1 MKRKL
6 IESAEDR
13 MILDACVKGMAS
25 AIFMA
30 AHEGLIALPGAPDE
44 GWTVEVIE
52 SKLGY
57 VVEAAIQRIEA
68 EASRIDSPEAMNGHI
83 PGGPTNQQSHE
94 VRVRDTICGD

>member
-1 MKRKL
+1 MPRKL

-13 MILDACVKGMAS
+13 QALDLVVKGMAS

-30 AHEGLIALPGAPDE
+30 AHEGLIVLPGAPDE

-57 VVEAAIQRIEA
+57 VVEAAIQRIEQ
-68 EASRIDSPEAMNGHI
+68 EANKVDSPEAMNGH
-83 PGGPTNQQSHE
+83 N
-94 VRVRDTICGD
+94 RDRPA